1 MKVSAYSAAFHYYEV
16 LGGVRVRAIWA
27 VCLGATTVGLLAAFW
42 LLLWWPCVSASA
54 STSTSFSAAAASVG
68 TSTRRTSRLAAIR
81 FLLRL
86 VCRALLVASFCFATP
101 LFTVALFVP
110 AHLALNWFTLLPAL
124 VASAIAAQRALF
136 ARSISKPPVSLFT
149 VQYMYIACYSVIC
162 KFLITI
168 FH

>member
-16 LGGVRVRAIWA
+16 LAGVRVRAIWA
-27 VCLGATTVGLLAAFW
+27 VCLGATAVGLLAAFW

-54 STSTSFSAAAASVG
+54 SASTSTSISAAAASVG
-68 TSTRRTSRLAAIR
+68 TSTRRTSRFAAVR

-149 VQYMYIACYSVIC
+149 VQYMYFTLRVIQLYAS
-162 KFLITI
+162 F
-168 FH
+168 